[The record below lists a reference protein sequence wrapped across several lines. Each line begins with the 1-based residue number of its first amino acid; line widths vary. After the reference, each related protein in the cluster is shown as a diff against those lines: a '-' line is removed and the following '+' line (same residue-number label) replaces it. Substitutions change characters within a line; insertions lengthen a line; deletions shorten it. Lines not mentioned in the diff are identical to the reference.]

1 MKKWPNEQS
10 TNMSY
15 PRTRAYRKRF
25 QEWGNSK
32 YQRKG
37 ATVST
42 VTSTP
47 SSDRSDL
54 VDGWHHF
61 AGLRPTTQTTGNVS
75 TYVVP
80 SQENRAGEAPGSDAS
95 LGQAETL
102 TTTES
107 QEEYRPSV
115 IHTGNWLASFIYD
128 NASALG
134 PSPEYVSVPGSG
146 LTAPA
151 EAQVWWMPS

>member
-1 MKKWPNEQS
+1 MDAQYQFRAS
-10 TNMSY
+10 
-15 PRTRAYRKRF
+15 TRAYRKRL
-25 QEWGNSK
+25 QEWGISK

-61 AGLRPTTQTTGNVS
+61 AGLRPTTQTTGNLP

-80 SQENRAGEAPGSDAS
+80 SQETGAVEAPGSDSS
-95 LGQAETL
+95 LGQAGTL

-107 QEEYRPSV
+107 QEESWPSV
-115 IHTGNWLASFIYD
+115 VQAGNWRASFNYD
-128 NASALG
+128 TSSAG
-134 PSPEYVSVPGSG
+134 VPSPEYVLVPVEE
-146 LTAPA
+146 LTAQV
-151 EAQVWWMPS
+151 EAQAWWRPS